1 MWSGDFC
8 LPVKPSL
15 LSKRGSTRNQ
25 LAGSKEKKN
34 LLCGFRRVFAFFR
47 FHLRVKTNKILW
59 IFSSI
64 KCFDLS
70 YFKYLLIFL
79 LNPTSCY
86 GLFSKINPTAAFV
99 VSTHAFTGG
108 PLYLCQQPLT
118 FVTDVCLFF
127 FLQTVSSQLTYWTFP
142 FLRRSPKCRLIIKHG
157 RRRCV
162 IQIREITG
170 SVQHL
175 TLVFSGSRSVLLFLL
190 FLPVYW

>member
-1 MWSGDFC
+1 MVFD
-8 LPVKPSL
+8 VSL
-15 LSKRGSTRNQ
+15 LFSVFICVSKQTR
-25 LAGSKEKKN
+25 S
-34 LLCGFRRVFAFFR
+34 F
-47 FHLRVKTNKILW
+47 W

-118 FVTDVCLFF
+118 FATDVCLFF
-127 FLQTVSSQLTYWTFP
+127 FTNCIKPIDLLNFSLHTTLPKVSLDNKT
-142 FLRRSPKCRLIIKHG
+142 
-157 RRRCV
+157 
-162 IQIREITG
+162 RETSMCYSNSRNNG
-170 SVQHL
+170 VCP
-175 TLVFSGSRSVLLFLL
+175 TLDSCLYSGSRSVLLFLL
-190 FLPVYW
+190 FLPVY

>member
-1 MWSGDFC
+1 MFWSF
-8 LPVKPSL
+8 
-15 LSKRGSTRNQ
+15 
-25 LAGSKEKKN
+25 
-34 LLCGFRRVFAFFR
+34 
-47 FHLRVKTNKILW
+47 ILQVLVD
-59 IFSSI
+59 ISFE
-64 KCFDLS
+64 S
-70 YFKYLLIFL
+70 YLMLW
-79 LNPTSCY
+79 S
-86 GLFSKINPTAAFV
+86 FSKINPTAAFV

-142 FLRRSPKCRLIIKHG
+142 FIRRSPKCRLIIKHG

-175 TLVFSGSRSVLLFLL
+175 TLVFIVDPVLSYYFFCFYLFTDKFIDPGVFFILHIHAQ
-190 FLPVYW
+190 